1 MTTKI
6 LIMGLPGAGKTYLA
20 NELQKELHNRGF
32 VVEWFNADE
41 VRERFNDWDFSE
53 EGRIRQGRR
62 MSDLAEKSS
71 ADFIIS
77 DFVAPLPAMRE
88 AYSADITIWVDT
100 IDEGR
105 FEDTNKI
112 FVPPAKYDY
121 RIMAKSAE
129 RWAVTIATKL
139 ARNYRE
145 QQESHRR
152 SLTKAVTWRVTGTI
166 DTFIVSWLLTGEPKV
181 ALSIAGVEFFTKI
194 FLYYSHERIW
204 NKIKWGKND
213 RTSV

>member
-6 LIMGLPGAGKTYLA
+6 LVMGLPGAGKTYLA

-71 ADFIIS
+71 ADFVIS
-77 DFVAPLPAMRE
+77 DFVAPLPDMRD
-88 AYSADITIWVDT
+88 AYSANVTIWLDT
-100 IDEGR
+100 IDESR

-112 FVPPAKYDY
+112 FVPPLKYDY

-129 RWAVTIATKL
+129 RWAATIANKL
-139 ARNYRE
+139 ARNYQE

-181 ALSIAGVEFFTKI
+181 ALSIAGIEFFTKI
-194 FLYYSHERIW
+194 FLYYSHERVW
-204 NKIKWGKND
+204 NKISWGKND
-213 RTSV
+213 RTCV

>member
-1 MTTKI
+1 MITKI

-41 VRERFNDWDFSE
+41 VRARFNDWDFSE

-71 ADFIIS
+71 ADFVIS

-88 AYSADITIWVDT
+88 AYSADITIWLDT
-100 IDEGR
+100 IDESQ

-112 FVPPAKYDY
+112 FVPPSKYDY

-129 RWAVTIATKL
+129 RWAVTITNKL
-139 ARNYRE
+139 ARNYQE

-166 DTFIVSWLLTGEPKV
+166 DTFIVSWLLTGEPKI
-181 ALSIAGVEFFTKI
+181 ALSIAGIEFFTKI
-194 FLYYSHERIW
+194 FLYYSHERVW

>member
-20 NELQKELHNRGF
+20 NALQKQLHDKGF

-71 ADFIIS
+71 ADFVIS

-88 AYSADITIWVDT
+88 AYGADITVWLDT

-112 FVPPAKYDY
+112 FVAPDKYDY
-121 RIMAKSAE
+121 RIMSRSAE
-129 RWAVTIATKL
+129 RWAVTIANKL
-139 ARNYRE
+139 ARNYKE

-152 SLTKAVTWRVTGTI
+152 SLTKAVTWRMTGTL
-166 DTFIVSWLLTGEPKV
+166 DTFIVSLLLTGEPKV
-181 ALSIAGVEFFTKI
+181 ALSIASVEFFTKI
-194 FLYYSHERIW
+194 FLYYLHERVW